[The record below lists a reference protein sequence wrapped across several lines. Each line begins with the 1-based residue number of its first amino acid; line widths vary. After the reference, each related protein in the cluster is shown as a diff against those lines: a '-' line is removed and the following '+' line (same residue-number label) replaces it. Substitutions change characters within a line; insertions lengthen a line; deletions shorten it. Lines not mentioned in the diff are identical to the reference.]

1 MNMNLNDREKEK
13 NKMKKRIGKRIR
25 RITLIVLKPF
35 LPFIIVIL
43 GIILAVSTVADA
55 LFGKEDD
62 AKVAEKLS
70 SEDYEAQ
77 YAEWVD
83 ENYEINGYGGYGG
96 YATIIEDG
104 KDLVPTDMFIWPI
117 PGYTTITSHFGM
129 RIHPVSRCI

>member
-1 MNMNLNDREKEK
+1 MNLNDREKEK

-83 ENYEINGYGGYGG
+83 ENYEINGYSGYGG

-104 KDLVPTDMFIWPI
+104 KDLVSTDMFIWPI

-129 RIHPVSRCI
+129 RIHPVSRYI